1 MDTQA
6 YRVAVRLALDDQ
18 ITRSLTQVSRDAI
31 KLNEKFIQ
39 MAKNIKSITSS
50 AKEAERAVSS
60 MNKAMS
66 NQFSSA
72 TRGANEY
79 STAMRNAT
87 DNAKRMND
95 TVRNAPKVSGA
106 NLMPYL
112 AVGAVAASASG
123 GGGMGGYSG
132 GGGRMLGLPG
142 PSGSSGFSGMNGWKN
157 GSPPGGWGGGGNG
170 GGGGTPPNNRSA
182 RFTNAD
188 GMTNLA
194 TGYLGFKMLDGFVAQ
209 AAKYQ
214 TITEKFNQY
223 GLGDVALKDAEKYA
237 AATKI
242 TGSSNTD
249 MLRYLTEAQ
258 GVFRESGASTLQ
270 EQLRGAK
277 LAAPVMAKMNY
288 AMTGLDEHAKA
299 MTESKQMDMLRFVET
314 AGGLKSPER
323 FNSLMNASFKAIQSS
338 GGNVDFSQYRQFMA
352 RAGTS
357 AQNLSD
363 KALFASLEPI
373 IGEMKGSTAGFANRT
388 LYSRLNGIIKLPNQ
402 VVHNLMTS
410 GIWDESRVELNKMG
424 GIKRFKGNPLVGA
437 DILSYEGASAF
448 YEKVLLPSYKK
459 RGLSPS
465 EIQRENALIGGNTGG
480 MMLNLI
486 DKQLTTIHH
495 SEQAFLK
502 ARGLDESANAVGG
515 TYSGKMI
522 DFNKKWEN
530 LQLVMGKDG
539 GLLDTFTR
547 GLEFLSTTLQKIT
560 DTAKKYPDV
569 AKLVGQTALAVA
581 GFAALSGGMWVI
593 THAAGAL
600 IGPLKLVG
608 WGVNALLGVGVGSA
622 GGLPALA
629 TALGG
634 LPALITGILVAVTAY
649 SAYEVYQWYKNG
661 KADDDFK
668 AATAAAS
675 KGSSSFNV
683 TNPNAADEYRRLINP
698 TKYPSPPPKPASNNN
713 QPVNLLMTHEGR
725 KVIVA
730 TVMDGM
736 GKEASKP
743 PASTS
748 AFDSSMLMVF
758 PGQVSSLSA
767 N

>member
-18 ITRSLTQVSRDAI
+18 ITRSLIQVSRDAI

-132 GGGRMLGLPG
+132 GGGRMLSLPG

-157 GSPPGGWGGGGNG
+157 GIPPGGWGGGGNG
-170 GGGGTPPNNRSA
+170 GGGGVPPNNRSG

-194 TGYLGFKMLDGFVAQ
+194 TGYLGFKMLDGFVEQ

-410 GIWDESRVELNKMG
+410 GIWDESKVELNKMG

-437 DILSYEGASAF
+437 DILSYEGAAAF

-465 EIQRENALIGGNTGG
+465 EVQRENALIGGNTGG

-486 DKQLTTIHH
+486 DKQLELIHH

-515 TYSGKMI
+515 TYSGKMV

-530 LQLVMGKDG
+530 LQLAMGKDG

-547 GLEFLSTTLQKIT
+547 GLEFLSTTLQKLT
-560 DTAKKYPDV
+560 DTAKKHPDL

-581 GFAALSGGMWVI
+581 GFAALSGGMWVVK
-593 THAAGAL
+593 HAASAL
-600 IGPLKLVG
+600 IDPLKLVG
-608 WGVNALLGVGVGSA
+608 WGVNTLIGANA
-622 GGLPALA
+622 TTGLTGLA
-629 TALGG
+629 ASLGG

-661 KADDDFK
+661 KTDDDFK

-675 KGSSSFNV
+675 KGGSSFNV

-698 TKYPSPPPKPASNNN
+698 TKYPAPPPKPASSNS

-736 GKEASKP
+736 GKEASRP

-748 AFDSSMLMVF
+748 AFDSSMLMVY
-758 PGQVSSLSA
+758 PGQVSSLST